1 MDKIVLVRTWEML
14 KAYIP
19 KKELPL
25 AAEQLVNY
33 LTDEDMTNVIDELA
47 DNCPVIAQVLHDLDE
62 EEDYEDDDYDEEEEW

>member
-1 MDKIVLVRTWEML
+1 MKDIVLVHTWEML

-33 LTDEDMTNVIDELA
+33 LNEDDMADILDELA
-47 DNCPVIAQVLHDLDE
+47 DCCPTIAQVLGEIDN
-62 EEDYEDDDYDEEEEW
+62 DDYDEEEDEESEEW

>member
-1 MDKIVLVRTWEML
+1 VNSTVLIQTWEML

-33 LTDEDMTNVIDELA
+33 LYEEGYLEIVDELA
-47 DNCPVIAQVLHDLDE
+47 ETCTTIEQIANEFDKE
-62 EEDYEDDDYDEEEEW
+62 EYDEEEQEW

>member
-1 MDKIVLVRTWEML
+1 MNSTVLIQTWEML

-33 LTDEDMTNVIDELA
+33 LYEEGYLEIVDELA
-47 DNCPVIAQVLHDLDE
+47 ETCTTIEQIANEFDKE
-62 EEDYEDDDYDEEEEW
+62 EYDEEEQEW

>member
-1 MDKIVLVRTWEML
+1 VDKIVLVHTWEML

-33 LTDEDMTNVIDELA
+33 LTDEDMSEVIDELA
-47 DNCPVIAQVLHDLDE
+47 NNCPTIAQLLNDLD
-62 EEDYEDDDYDEEEEW
+62 EEDYEDEDYDEDTEW